1 MAKLTELT
9 VVFRTQSD
17 VEASVVRG
25 LLESEGFQALLSSDI
40 PHSVYPLSIGEL
52 GEVRVSVRTDE
63 AERARQAIEEYR
75 GDVAA
80 GVESL
85 NERLSKLE

>member
-25 LLESEGFQALLSSDI
+25 LLESEGFQALLSVIAICSL
-40 PHSVYPLSIGEL
+40 HQYEL
-52 GEVRVSVRTDE
+52 
-63 AERARQAIEEYR
+63 
-75 GDVAA
+75 
-80 GVESL
+80 
-85 NERLSKLE
+85 